1 VHYGGASDVVPVD
14 KRVKVFKGRITFINR
29 HFSSATRG
37 VGRALHIIAP
47 LTRWVGYG
55 LAARLSGK
63 FDFEKNANYWGAV
76 WRRRGEWMNGYDT
89 HVLDRK

>member
-1 VHYGGASDVVPVD
+1 
-14 KRVKVFKGRITFINR
+14 
-29 HFSSATRG
+29 
-37 VGRALHIIAP
+37 LHIIAP